1 MNRRGRERETIP
13 LEAFLAELPEPEAEE
28 TRKAARQIDML
39 EREIGAPGWLE
50 RNLMI
55 LGLGTLLLFTAGVV
69 LLILRAAGLIGFIG
83 FGLVV
88 PLLAAFPALVLAYL
102 WSVRGRTRVDRE
114 KMELN
119 DRHFLPHGG
128 AYFAARD
135 GTRRVMRVE
144 PRREDEPTLRERAE
158 RLHAD
163 ATRRRWWW

>member
-1 MNRRGRERETIP
+1 MKGRGSQRETIP

-28 TRKAARQIDML
+28 ARVAARQIDAL

-50 RNLMI
+50 RHLVG

-69 LLILRAAGLIGFIG
+69 LLVLRATGLVGFAGLE
-83 FGLVV
+83 LVV

-102 WSVRGRTRVDRE
+102 WSVRGRTRLDRE

-128 AYFAARD
+128 AYFGARD
-135 GTRRVMRVE
+135 GHRRVMRVE
-144 PRREDEPTLRERAE
+144 PPREDAPTLKEKAE
-158 RLHAD
+158 RLHAE